1 MNKTKHIAQFESF
14 HEDPRINDYD
24 YVNSIICITDYNG
37 TIAVGMVG
45 NQRDR
50 VYIDPIMETDA
61 AVTKFTYESE
71 KDFVSY
77 DDNGDFELI
86 TEGTNY
92 TSGSGYVFPILGIG
106 EFLVLNYSGHG
117 SSYELVNAMELKKLF
132 VG

>member
-50 VYIDPIMETDA
+50 VYIDPIMESDA

-77 DDNGDFELI
+77 DDNGDLELI
-86 TEGTNY
+86 TEGTN
-92 TSGSGYVFPILGIG
+92 
-106 EFLVLNYSGHG
+106 
-117 SSYELVNAMELKKLF
+117 
-132 VG
+132 